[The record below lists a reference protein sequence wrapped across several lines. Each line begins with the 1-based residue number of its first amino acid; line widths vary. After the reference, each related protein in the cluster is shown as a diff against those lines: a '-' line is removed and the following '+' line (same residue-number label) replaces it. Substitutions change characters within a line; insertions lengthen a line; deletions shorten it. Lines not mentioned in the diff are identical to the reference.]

1 MVRSS
6 FEVADFFIDEPN
18 FLRNMRIF
26 KKKSAKYRGKSAL
39 PNLMCS
45 TLLRL
50 CTANMRD
57 VFFDQNAQQYALL
70 EKIRGAHRS
79 KHTSRLSF
87 GAFLFWRAESYALYS
102 SKSERLRSTVFLP
115 RHAKARSESTSS
127 LIFSRIFSVKWGMR
141 SSLKKENGETWGS
154 LLYGQTL

>member
-6 FEVADFFIDEPN
+6 FEVADFFIDEPI

-50 CTANMRD
+50 EVEYHPFA
-57 VFFDQNAQQYALL
+57 F
-70 EKIRGAHRS
+70 KIREAHLVS
-79 KHTSRLSF
+79 
-87 GAFLFWRAESYALYS
+87 
-102 SKSERLRSTVFLP
+102 VFV
-115 RHAKARSESTSS
+115 RKRKIGGNITCFQH
-127 LIFSRIFSVKWGMR
+127 LI
-141 SSLKKENGETWGS
+141 
-154 LLYGQTL
+154 

>member
-6 FEVADFFIDEPN
+6 FEVADFFIDEPI

-50 CTANMRD
+50 RKSD
-57 VFFDQNAQQYALL
+57 V
-70 EKIRGAHRS
+70 IRLAHSDVAPDGR
-79 KHTSRLSF
+79 
-87 GAFLFWRAESYALYS
+87 E
-102 SKSERLRSTVFLP
+102 
-115 RHAKARSESTSS
+115 
-127 LIFSRIFSVKWGMR
+127 
-141 SSLKKENGETWGS
+141 
-154 LLYGQTL
+154 